1 MAKTPAHFALYPS
14 DWLAGT
20 RGMTAAETGVYT
32 TLIMMMY
39 ERGEP
44 LQMDRPRLARLC
56 GIPAGS
62 FSRVLASLIADGKL
76 IEGAADGAL
85 WNERVGKELAISLQ
99 KSGAAKAAADTRW
112 QSDGRENAKVTMHSE
127 KQISDAYTAENG
139 SENNGQPMRT
149 QCERNANQ
157 NQNQNQKERDLTLS
171 GSGLSDP
178 QIPDPITPPPK
189 PKASKPDGPP
199 KARMPD
205 GWRPMPDQ
213 IESALAEGI
222 PEDRMEDEI
231 YDFIEYWQGVKAAH
245 GRKSDRGWGVAWR
258 NNVARVVGLRYR
270 GGSGNS
276 FRDGAGGS
284 AGSQVPGRGGPASRA
299 AAAGVRYLNRHH
311 GGQ

>member
-1 MAKTPAHFALYPS
+1 MPLYCGDYEADTAHLTIEEDGAYMRLLRLCWRSPGCCVPNDPAWIMRKMRV
-14 DWLAGT
+14 D
-20 RGMTAAETGVYT
+20 AET
-32 TLIMMMY
+32 Y
-39 ERGEP
+39 ERTVAPIIDEFFKVEKAKVYS
-44 LQMDRPRLARLC
+44 PRLSAEHAR
-56 GIPAGS
+56 
-62 FSRVLASLIADGKL
+62 
-76 IEGAADGAL
+76 
-85 WNERVGKELAISLQ
+85 
-99 KSGAAKAAADTRW
+99 
-112 QSDGRENAKVTMHSE
+112 
-127 KQISDAYTAENG
+127 ISDTFEKRSAAGKKGGRPVKPLKANDSDE
-139 SENNGQPMRT
+139 SRDKAKRKQP
-149 QCERNANQ
+149 EPEPEPEPD
-157 NQNQNQKERDLTLS
+157 KERDLTLS

-258 NNVARVVGLRYR
+258 NNVARVVGMRYR
-270 GGSGNS
+270 GNPGGN
-276 FRDGAGGS
+276 GVGGVAGG
-284 AGSQVPGRGGPASRA
+284 QVSGRGGPASRA